1 MKTGC
6 VKHSK
11 EATKA
16 KDAVRF
22 DHFQC
27 LGFVRVS
34 SKNKIKFEKFPAK
47 RRKTSKTKTKKIISS
62 DIHVVKNLF
71 SSSFL
76 KNFLNS

>member
-34 SKNKIKFEKFPAK
+34 SKNKIKFEKYPAQGGKLVKQK
-47 RRKTSKTKTKKIISS
+47 RKKSFNLTSTLLKTC
-62 DIHVVKNLF
+62 LAAAF
-71 SSSFL
+71 
-76 KNFLNS
+76 